1 MTNHKI
7 SRIFPFDIA
16 NMKKVEDLLVKEG
29 IRLDKNLDYTC
40 AIFGEDNQV
49 IATGSYFGN
58 SLRCLCV
65 SSEYQG
71 EGLIGSIIS
80 HLIEE
85 EYAIGNFHLFVYTKT
100 CSAKFFKDLG
110 FTEIVRI
117 DNKISFLEN
126 KKTGFQDYVTSLEK
140 PAEHSDKIAA
150 LVINANP
157 FTLGHQYL
165 VEKAAAENDLVH
177 LFMVSEDKSLVPF
190 SARHKLITS
199 GLSHLDNIIFHE
211 TGPYLISQAT
221 FPSYFQK
228 EESQVIQSQSLLD
241 TEIFLKIAKE
251 LGITRRY
258 VGEEPNSQVTAI
270 YNEIMKEQLAQNQI
284 DLLIVP
290 RKMTNNQEHL
300 ISAST
305 ARLAIKENNWELL
318 ETLVP
323 KTTLK
328 FFQSEES
335 KPIIDKIKKAD
346 NIMHY

>member
-1 MTNHKI
+1 
-7 SRIFPFDIA
+7 
-16 NMKKVEDLLVKEG
+16 
-29 IRLDKNLDYTC
+29 
-40 AIFGEDNQV
+40 
-49 IATGSYFGN
+49 
-58 SLRCLCV
+58 
-65 SSEYQG
+65 
-71 EGLIGSIIS
+71 
-80 HLIEE
+80 
-85 EYAIGNFHLFVYTKT
+85 
-100 CSAKFFKDLG
+100 
-110 FTEIVRI
+110 
-117 DNKISFLEN
+117 
-126 KKTGFQDYVTSLEK
+126 
-140 PAEHSDKIAA
+140 
-150 LVINANP
+150 
-157 FTLGHQYL
+157 
-165 VEKAAAENDLVH
+165 
-177 LFMVSEDKSLVPF
+177 MVSEDKSLVPF

-270 YNEIMKEQLAQNQI
+270 YNEIMKDQLAQNQI

-323 KTTLK
+323 KTTLE

-346 NIMHY
+346 NIVHY